1 LLARKIKLSAIAT
14 TIRARMP
21 AEGGSG
27 GATFRRMRFAVDY
40 RVVLLIGASVIALSP
55 GRSGAQEGD
64 PTAGA
69 VVFKKCATC
78 HIVESDTNKVGPS
91 LNGVLGRKAGTHPDF
106 AYSASMKAAGD
117 GGLVWDE
124 ATLRD
129 YLHNPKVKV
138 KGTKMAFVG
147 LKDDQEITDLI
158 AYLKQ
163 YSK

>member
-1 LLARKIKLSAIAT
+1 
-14 TIRARMP
+14 M
-21 AEGGSG
+21 G
-27 GATFRRMRFAVDY
+27 FAVDDY
-40 RVVLLIGASVIALSP
+40 RVVLLIAASVIALSP
-55 GRSGAQEGD
+55 GSAGAQEGD
-64 PTAGA
+64 ATAGA
-69 VVFKKCATC
+69 TVFKKCATC
-78 HIVESDTNKVGPS
+78 HIAESDTNKVGPS
-91 LNGVLGRKAGTHPDF
+91 LNGLFGRKAGTHPDF

-124 ATLRD
+124 TVLRD
-129 YLHNPKVKV
+129 YLHNPRVKV